1 MKILTSPGAMRAWT
15 REQVVLGNKTALVPT
30 MGFFHEGHLSLM
42 RMAAQYADTL
52 VVSLFVNPIQFG
64 PNEDLDRYPRSFT
77 KDCELAE
84 GEGVEVLFAPEA
96 GDMYPPGFQ
105 TTVSVEHLSRS
116 LCGADRPGHFNG
128 VTTVVSKLFHIVQP
142 DCAVFGQKD
151 FQQLSIIRR
160 MVQDLDIGVDILAH
174 PIVRE
179 PDGLAMSSRNAYLDA
194 DQRKSALSLSKG
206 IALARSLYTDGKLD
220 TAVLTEKV
228 KKHILSYSGT
238 EVNYISF
245 IDCSSLE
252 PVDRADQETLVALA
266 VTIDGRVRLI
276 DNGLLAGT
284 G

>member
-1 MKILTSPGAMRAWT
+1 MNILTTPGAMRAWA

-42 RMAAQYADTL
+42 RMAARHADAV

-96 GDMYPPGFQ
+96 GDMYPAGFQ

-142 DCAVFGQKD
+142 DFAVFGQKD
-151 FQQLSIIRR
+151 FQQLAVIRR
-160 MVQDLDIGVDILAH
+160 MVQDLDMGVEVLAH

-179 PDGLAMSSRNAYLDA
+179 PDGLAMSSRNAYLDKY
-194 DQRKSALSLSKG
+194 QRKSALSLSKG
-206 IALARSLYTDGKLD
+206 IALARSLYIGGERE

-228 KKHILSYSGT
+228 KEHILSYSGT
-238 EVNYISF
+238 AVDYISF

-252 PVDRADQETLVALA
+252 PVDRAGQETLLALA

-276 DNGLLAGT
+276 DNGLLARDE
-284 G
+284 